1 MTDKQPTSMR
11 QAMIALAGR
20 FATANESLPWM
31 DYDPDWISVC
41 QQVDS
46 LVDDKIQW
54 RPELNDKPNDFSNVE
69 YALDCKLHPSIGEY
83 YGCFWSADIEAK
95 HPKGPLT
102 LLQVFNAED
111 LETLQQN
118 IIGHIMMKQRLKQS
132 LTVFFAVTDE
142 DDQMIS
148 VLNETGE
155 VWLEYV
161 GKEPHLK
168 LADSIAQFI
177 ALLEF

>member
-1 MTDKQPTSMR
+1 MSNQQTLSIK
-11 QAMIALAGR
+11 QAMTGLVEKFIDAHDI
-20 FATANESLPWM
+20 LPTM
-31 DYDPDWISVC
+31 DYDPDWTSVC
-41 QQVDS
+41 QQVDT
-46 LVDDKIQW
+46 LQNDQIQW
-54 RPELNDKPNDFSNVE
+54 QPEINDNPGSFENVE
-69 YALDCKLHPSIGEY
+69 YALDCKLHLSISEY

-102 LLQVFNAED
+102 LLQVFNPED

-118 IIGHIMMKQRLKQS
+118 IIGHIMMKQRLKQPI
-132 LTVFFAVTDE
+132 TVFIAVTDE

-148 VLNETGE
+148 VINDTGE

-168 LADSIAQFI
+168 LADSIAEFI
-177 ALLEF
+177 ELLDF